1 MGKVITNKL
10 YSLQIGTKSLKLKNK
25 EMHKHMETYETK
37 MKLVTYNHKYK
48 ETKHF
53 ETKID
58 TIK

>member
-1 MGKVITNKL
+1 MGTE
-10 YSLQIGTKSLKLKNK
+10 SLKLKNK

-53 ETKID
+53 ETKIN